1 MASID
6 FSKEIKRDELFRDTR
21 KFSQKAEEF
30 LGETEGGMILCIG
43 LAALSVMLPA
53 LIEIFFVTT
62 VILFFL
68 IRRARK
74 KKGMPM
80 HLPKSSGEIDSK
92 ELHPGTGKPMPAEG
106 IVFIGN
112 DMHSKKEVWLT
123 DTQARVH
130 MLFLGTTGSGK
141 AQSENT
147 LVLTPLG
154 WKPLGELQEAD
165 VVCIPNGET
174 ANVIGV
180 FPQGYK
186 TQWQLHMRDNF
197 GNRFS
202 EKACDDHLWTARV
215 SATAELKDNPTGVDT
230 VWQDRICTTDELRKL
245 NSDGYLVKLPIT
257 DILSRESDTTA
268 TGIEYATGTQY
279 WVTLS
284 RISKGKQ
291 ERCLCIKLNSK
302 ESLYVTKGEGTLL
315 RHPETNDLVQF
326 GVVTHNTE
334 FLISVVYNGLIHG
347 SGFIYVDGK
356 GDAKLYK
363 SIYSMVRAVGRDDD
377 VLILNF
383 QTGAKDVF
391 GPQTSKMSNT
401 LNIFA
406 QGSAG
411 MLSQAVIGLISSDK
425 SDVWSERAN
434 SFVEAIMKPLV
445 FLRDYYN
452 QPLDVLTV
460 RRYFDLKELER
471 LALDGPSQFIGI
483 ENALSG
489 LFAYLTNLPGWLEE
503 NACAGKGKENPEA
516 KHESTVLE
524 QHGYITMQLVRIFN
538 SLADTYGYIMNTA
551 QAEIDLTDV
560 FLNRRILVVLL
571 PALEKS
577 PAELSNL
584 GKIIVATLKA
594 TMAIGLGAQIEGE
607 TERIIDSRPTN
618 APSPFMCV
626 LDEYGY
632 YAVAGFAV
640 VPAQARSLGFS
651 AIFAGQDLPAFEK
664 ASKPEAQ
671 STLANTN
678 SKFCG
683 KLECTETYEYFRKL
697 AGEGTFS
704 KVSGLEKYMGGTG
717 MASSYRDTANVSL
730 EKMGRVS
737 QEDLK
742 SHTSG
747 RWHYFYSTTIVYLNS
762 FYANPP
768 AVNHLRTNYFIRTAG
783 LVGTETTEI
792 KRHSVWMS
800 YKNMLNLVLA
810 RIWSVKSTAAPTS
823 VIIGEE
829 EEALATYNCVGLGI
843 CVKTRGKTNTASA
856 ISRWLSVPAEI
867 VETET
872 NIKDPT
878 FNQDKESEVVGAS
891 DSSELVIVD
900 NAETYD
906 DNDNDNDNDN
916 GESDFVIGQSDD
928 ADEELEK
935 SAYEEGN
942 MGADELAQAKVDLV
956 DFDSMGFGPDDAV
969 EIEMQPGVATE
980 NNEIKLSEAEL
991 LHDALLANQSL
1002 SEEDIYETDAPVS
1015 TPAFLSVQKT
1025 YNADTMGLNGFK
1037 GIETGDDSAYST
1049 ADLVTHS
1056 VATVTQHALNEGLI
1070 IPEEGNQIVADVTN
1084 ELTTALEYP
1093 SQKVKAQLN
1102 KLATVEVDA
1111 VAGVIQL
1118 DITTLQSGIDRIRK
1132 QGIAG
1137 ANRRSGR

>member
-1 MASID
+1 
-6 FSKEIKRDELFRDTR
+6 
-21 KFSQKAEEF
+21 
-30 LGETEGGMILCIG
+30 
-43 LAALSVMLPA
+43 
-53 LIEIFFVTT
+53 
-62 VILFFL
+62 
-68 IRRARK
+68 
-74 KKGMPM
+74 
-80 HLPKSSGEIDSK
+80 
-92 ELHPGTGKPMPAEG
+92 
-106 IVFIGN
+106 
-112 DMHSKKEVWLT
+112 
-123 DTQARVH
+123 
-130 MLFLGTTGSGK
+130 
-141 AQSENT
+141 
-147 LVLTPLG
+147 
-154 WKPLGELQEAD
+154 
-165 VVCIPNGET
+165 
-174 ANVIGV
+174 
-180 FPQGYK
+180 
-186 TQWQLHMRDNF
+186 
-197 GNRFS
+197 
-202 EKACDDHLWTARV
+202 
-215 SATAELKDNPTGVDT
+215 
-230 VWQDRICTTDELRKL
+230 
-245 NSDGYLVKLPIT
+245 
-257 DILSRESDTTA
+257 
-268 TGIEYATGTQY
+268 
-279 WVTLS
+279 
-284 RISKGKQ
+284 
-291 ERCLCIKLNSK
+291 
-302 ESLYVTKGEGTLL
+302 
-315 RHPETNDLVQF
+315 LVQF

-411 MLSQAVIGLISSDK
+411 MLSQAVIGLISSGK

-460 RRYFDLKELER
+460 RRYFDLKELEK
-471 LALDGPSQFIGI
+471 LALEGPSQFIGI

-503 NACAGKGKENPEA
+503 NACAGKGRENPDA

-538 SLADTYGYIMNTA
+538 SLADTYGYIMNTP

-632 YAVAGFAV
+632 YAVEGFAV

-747 RWHYFYSTTIVYLNS
+747 RWHYFYATTIVYLNS

-768 AVNHLRTNYFIRTAG
+768 AVSHLRTNYFIRTAG
-783 LVGTETTEI
+783 LVGAQTTEI

-800 YKNMLNLVLA
+800 YRNMFNLVLT
-810 RIWSVKSTAAPTS
+810 RIWGLKSAAAPAST
-823 VIIGEE
+823 VID
-829 EEALATYNCVGLGI
+829 EEAPATYDCVGLGI
-843 CVKTRGKTNTASA
+843 CVKTRGKTNIASA
-856 ISRWLSVPAEI
+856 ISRWLSVSAEI
-867 VETET
+867 VETAS
-872 NIKDPT
+872 
-878 FNQDKESEVVGAS
+878 NQDAVEVGAGSGSGS
-891 DSSELVIVD
+891 DLVIVD
-900 NAETYD
+900 AIGIADNAETRD
-906 DNDNDNDNDN
+906 DNSEDNS
-916 GESDFVIGQSDD
+916 ELDFVIGQSD
-928 ADEELEK
+928 ANDEELEK

-956 DFDSMGFGPDDAV
+956 DFDSMGFGPDDVV

-991 LHDALLANQSL
+991 MHSALLANQSL

-1056 VATVTQHALNEGLI
+1056 TVTITQHALNEGLI
-1070 IPEEGNQIVADVTN
+1070 IQEEGDQIVADVTK

-1137 ANRRSGR
+1137 ANRRGGR